1 MNGSSSTYL
10 NEGSHPFIQG
20 LPSPLTYL
28 MYAIGESPSIIS
40 SALNKAIEEETE
52 TVKKEIISEHP
63 QYAQLIDDMEIEY
76 DEETSTFVYAT
87 SDKNGEILREM
98 EYGTQSVSATAAIRK
113 ALLKGAKRLEKQINL
128 NIAKELGE

>member
-1 MNGSSSTYL
+1 
-10 NEGSHPFIQG
+10 
-20 LPSPLTYL
+20 